1 MEDDGPQISYLAL
14 PKGTPVHTSDGA
26 LLGTVLNVQ
35 DNAREHIFD
44 GLVVKTP
51 DGDVFV
57 DAPEVV
63 RITERRVTLSIDSAE
78 ARELP
83 QPPGMRGAMETGA
96 KRTGSRWKRWFGR

>member
-44 GLVVKTP
+44 GLVVKTS
-51 DGDVFV
+51 DGNVFV

-78 ARELP
+78 ARQLP
-83 QPPGMRGAMETGA
+83 QPPGMRDATETRV